1 MNSNSSFHGSF
12 DQYATPLPDTPVSS
26 QASNSETLEF
36 LKIILP
42 KEGIHYLAIFEEG
55 REVPAHKVYTDLET
69 MAYAIERMA
78 NSQQAS
84 VYHACATYKQ
94 PVIAIKD
101 GDRAKRKYRIPEN
114 WDKAKSFWV
123 DVDCGQEKFDK
134 GQGYLTKKDA
144 CVAIDEFSKNIG
156 WPEPMIVDSGN
167 GIHAYWPLTTDITH
181 GEWVSIAKDL
191 KATLHHCGVKAD
203 PSRTADFAS
212 ILRPAGSSNRKN
224 GAAKPVTVKRSG
236 TPIEPDELESA
247 LHSYMAKHGVVQ
259 VNKTT
264 VRSSE
269 GGINEDLTAHLKSAE
284 GLETIDAV
292 RSTLLYLDPS
302 MHRDQW
308 RTVVWAI
315 RHGLGDT
322 REALEIADQWS
333 CGALHSDSVTPDNYS
348 SRADVEQ
355 VWSSYNPSH
364 SDRVTVG
371 SLYKMASDKGWSNL
385 HKTASGAHQNRTQGA
400 SGAQTKP
407 EWSGAFKLIDG
418 DVQISQTPP
427 AKRSYVFA
435 DTVTAGT
442 YNVIAGSGGTLKTM
456 LMLISAA
463 SMAVGQDLGD
473 VRIAQGAAM
482 LFLGEEDHAEISR
495 RLSATCN
502 HYGFDPAEVSR
513 LVKAFPAAGVD
524 LRLTRELNGSIDASA
539 LVQNV
544 IMLAEQHAQAC
555 GGPVRL
561 IVFDHARLV
570 MEGDPDDAANVTQ
583 LTRVLT
589 QIAQATGA
597 AVFLLAHSPKT
608 VLRQQAKEMSIADVA
623 GSSAF
628 SDNARAGFIMYGMRE
643 DDAKALHI
651 PDAERKKYVKL
662 ECAKANYGPQGTEWW
677 FEKVT
682 LDNWQVQVLKPVS
695 LIKPM
700 FKPGQAKQQLR
711 QRILAHLTQNPGRS
725 KRQLRDQA
733 GLNKSLA
740 ASEKEVMAAVD
751 DLLEHGHVEQRKPT
765 PTERTK
771 HRLGEGRQLLFIAH
785 IQP

>member
-1 MNSNSSFHGSF
+1 MNSNSSFYGGFH
-12 DQYATPLPDTPVSS
+12 QNATPLPDTAGSS
-26 QASNSETLEF
+26 QARDSETLEF
-36 LKIILP
+36 LKTILP
-42 KEGIHYLAIFEEG
+42 EFGIHYLALFKEG
-55 REVPAHKVYTDLET
+55 YKFPAHKVYTDLET
-69 MAYAIERMA
+69 MAEAIEGMA
-78 NSQQAS
+78 GSKQLS
-84 VYHACATYKQ
+84 VYHACASYQKA
-94 PVIAIKD
+94 VIELDELDVK
-101 GDRAKRKYRIPEN
+101 GNPKRKYRIPEN
-114 WDKAKSFWV
+114 WDKAKAFWV

-167 GIHAYWPLTTDITH
+167 GIHAYWPLTTNIAH
-181 GEWVSIAKDL
+181 GKWVSIAKDL
-191 KATLHHCGVKAD
+191 KVTLHHCGVKAD

-212 ILRPAGSSNRKN
+212 ILRPAGSNNRKN
-224 GAAKPVTVKRSG
+224 GAAKPVTVKRLG
-236 TPIEPDELESA
+236 TPMEPDELESS
-247 LHSYMAKHGVVQ
+247 LQSYMAEHVVVQ
-259 VNKTT
+259 MNKATF
-264 VRSSE
+264 RNSE
-269 GGINEDLTAHLKSAE
+269 HGINDDLTAHLKSAE

-292 RSTLLYLDPS
+292 RSALSHLDPA

-308 RTVVWAI
+308 RTLVWAI

-322 REALEIADQWS
+322 HEALEIADKWS
-333 CGALHSDSVTPDNYS
+333 CGALNSVSVTPKNYS

-355 VWSSYNPSH
+355 VWNSYNPSH

-371 SLYKMASDKGWSNL
+371 SLYKLASDNGWSNP
-385 HKTASGAHQNRTQGA
+385 HKTTSGTHQSRTQGA
-400 SGAQTKP
+400 SGEQTKAA
-407 EWSGAFKLIDG
+407 WSSAFKLTDG
-418 DVQISQTPP
+418 DVQLSQTPP

-442 YNVIAGSGGTLKTM
+442 YNVLAGSGGTLKTM
-456 LMLISAA
+456 LMMLSAS
-463 SMAVGQDLGD
+463 SMAVGQNFGD
-473 VRIAQGAAM
+473 VQISQGASM

-495 RLSATCN
+495 RLSAASM
-502 HYGFDPAEVSR
+502 HYGFDPTVVSQ

-524 LRLTRELNGSIDASA
+524 LRLTREMNGSIDASA

-544 IMLAEQHAQAC
+544 ISLAEQHEKAC
-555 GGPVRL
+555 GSPVRL

-570 MEGDPDDAANVTQ
+570 MDGDPDDAANVTQ

-628 SDNARAGFIMYGMRE
+628 SDNARAGFIMYGMRD

-682 LDNWQVQVLKPVS
+682 LDDWQVQVLKPVS

-711 QRILAHLTQNPGRS
+711 QRILDLLTSAPLSARAI
-725 KRQLRDQA
+725 RDRA
-733 GLNKSLA
+733 GQRRPLG
-740 ASEKEVMAAVD
+740 ASEKEALAAVD
-751 DLLEHGHVEQRKPT
+751 ALLEDGRIERRKPM
-765 PTERTK
+765 PAEVQQF
-771 HRLGEGRQLLFIAH
+771 RLQKGREFLFVV
-785 IQP
+785 